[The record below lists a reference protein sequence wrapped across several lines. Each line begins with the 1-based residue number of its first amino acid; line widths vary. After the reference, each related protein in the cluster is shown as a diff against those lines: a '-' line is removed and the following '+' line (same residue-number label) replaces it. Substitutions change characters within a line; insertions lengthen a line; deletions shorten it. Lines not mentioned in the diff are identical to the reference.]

1 MSSGYKWKIF
11 GFNIGAYC
19 RSQVSN
25 IGFVEENNLDIC
37 YIVIFIR
44 VKFFFIG
51 VPWRD
56 YLKMQL
62 TSVFMIKINFFIY
75 FRSFWCV
82 DLKN

>member
-44 VKFFFIG
+44 VKFFFY
-51 VPWRD
+51 RST
-56 YLKMQL
+56 LKGL
-62 TSVFMIKINFFIY
+62 FENA
-75 FRSFWCV
+75 V
-82 DLKN
+82 DQCFYDKN

>member
-44 VKFFFIG
+44 VNYYFF
-51 VPWRD
+51 
-56 YLKMQL
+56 L
-62 TSVFMIKINFFIY
+62 
-75 FRSFWCV
+75 
-82 DLKN
+82 

>member
-51 VPWRD
+51 VP
-56 YLKMQL
+56 
-62 TSVFMIKINFFIY
+62 
-75 FRSFWCV
+75 
-82 DLKN
+82 